1 MKLSHL
7 GKRKISIITLKKLS
21 FPGDYFD
28 ILFTEVQGNIIIH
41 LDISKNSYL
50 EIMFR
55 VVANNMK
62 TLLNDPY
69 KF

>member
-21 FPGDYFD
+21 FPRDYFD
-28 ILFTEVQGNIIIH
+28 ILFMEAQGNIIIH
-41 LDISKNSYL
+41 LDISKNPYL

-55 VVANNMK
+55 IVANNMK